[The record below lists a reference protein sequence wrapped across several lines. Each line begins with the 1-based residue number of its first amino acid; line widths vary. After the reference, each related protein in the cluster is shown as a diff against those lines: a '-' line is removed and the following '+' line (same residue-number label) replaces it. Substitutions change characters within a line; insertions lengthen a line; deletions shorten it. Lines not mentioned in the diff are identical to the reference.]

1 MNYGTFCEGLELNDP
16 LVGGTKL
23 TETYSNGIA
32 FDQNTNFLYFFY
44 KTPDS
49 ESAAANGIE
58 RVPGREETLKEPGC
72 MGSEDKCEFNIV
84 WWDFGSYLA
93 EPDDP
98 PIWNWL
104 RWPKEEEPKG
114 FGYVAGQTYS
124 PENAAFYG
132 DSLWYFADGRSSLY
146 KLKIGK
152 RSVKDGKKVPVAK
165 DLDELQLDLPY

>member
-1 MNYGTFCEGLELNDP
+1 MWQVNPTLEEDDSQLTAPFVKVLRLNDP

-114 FGYVAGQTYS
+114 FVTLRDKPIVLRMLHFMVIRSGI
-124 PENAAFYG
+124 
-132 DSLWYFADGRSSLY
+132 LLMADLLSTS
-146 KLKIGK
+146 
-152 RSVKDGKKVPVAK
+152 
-165 DLDELQLDLPY
+165 